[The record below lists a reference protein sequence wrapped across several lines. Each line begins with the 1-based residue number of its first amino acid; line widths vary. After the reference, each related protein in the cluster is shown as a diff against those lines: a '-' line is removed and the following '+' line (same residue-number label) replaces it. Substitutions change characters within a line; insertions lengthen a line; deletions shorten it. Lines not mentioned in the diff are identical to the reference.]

1 MKSPY
6 NFNPLPSCGLLTLV
20 LWLWVVPTQAQILD
34 VQQKGSYLYVIGDQ
48 NRQVSSL
55 PIGSKDEFLGISST
69 FYVVRKGSYLY
80 TYDERSRQI
89 ASMPMGSKDSFRSAA
104 GNYFNVQ
111 KGSYIYTYDRH
122 CKQTHT
128 RPAN

>member
-1 MKSPY
+1 MKH
-6 NFNPLPSCGLLTLV
+6 FLKPLLGGSLLTLF
-20 LWLWVVPTQAQILD
+20 LSLWVVPMQAQILD

-48 NRQVSSL
+48 NRQVSSM
-55 PIGSKDEFLGISST
+55 PIGSNDEFLGTSST
-69 FYVVRKGSYLY
+69 FFVVRKGSHLY

-89 ASMPMGSKDSFRSAA
+89 ASMPLGSKDSFRSAA

-111 KGSYIYTYDRH
+111 KGSHIYTYDRH

>member
-1 MKSPY
+1 MNSPY
-6 NFNPLPSCGLLTLV
+6 FFKPLQRCGLLTLV

-34 VQQKGSYLYVIGDQ
+34 VQQKGSHLYVIGDQ
-48 NRQVSSL
+48 NRQVSSM
-55 PIGSKDEFLGISST
+55 PIGSNDEFLGTSST
-69 FYVVRKGSYLY
+69 FFVVRKGSHLY

-89 ASMPMGSKDSFRSAA
+89 AFLPLGSKDSFRNAA

-111 KGSYIYTYDRH
+111 KGSHIYTYDRH